1 MFYIFGLSFE
11 YHRYRRDAVLKVYA
25 DDNLVD
31 EINLSESIGLKSV
44 NLNSCPQAYQGPN
57 NYSHVRIMPE
67 KLLLFEIKDQH
78 LYSDIRIEV
87 QNDNNNYTNGFMTK
101 SSYIKFHRMFL
112 VPSCLL
118 KDSDWMKKLRRFNS
132 PVDCTDHSLFFDM
145 PNYNE
150 EHNEIV
156 TKFDSKSKDMP
167 WRVSSIGGN
176 FSMKIRL
183 GRKHHLVHL
192 GRPKPGRMFTL
203 WPIIWELWAFDQLN
217 MSA

>member
-1 MFYIFGLSFE
+1 MHYIFGLSFE

-118 KDSDWMKKLRRFNS
+118 QDSDWMKKLRRFWS
-132 PVDCTDHSLFFDM
+132 PVDTKDHSYFPKL
-145 PNYNE
+145 PYKG
-150 EHNEIV
+150 EIE
-156 TKFDSKSKDMP
+156 TKFHTKFKDGL
-167 WRVSSIGGN
+167 WRNCTIGGN
-176 FSMKIRL
+176 FSIKIRL
-183 GRKHHLVHL
+183 SRKHRLVHL
-192 GRPKPGRMFTL
+192 GRPKPGKMYTA
-203 WPIIWELWAFDQLN
+203 WPCIWELWAFDQLN
-217 MSA
+217 MSV